1 MASLMTSPST
11 KEGTF
16 LYHSRLGSSLLYQL
30 SARERELDLVLL
42 DHCYAKPWS
51 QHPDA
56 SHARPA
62 RTLFVPKNIRHQ
74 QNEPINT
81 KAEIPVDVVGAPK
94 PVAVPYDG
102 VKARS
107 VMNECE
113 RHVNFARTDSVE
125 PPNDDDWEERLTRT
139 GWTPAQNK
147 LFNKVLKGL
156 QADRLARLTYE
167 GAVNEP
173 VMRRIHVDKCAR
185 RVRQALG
192 SVSWDPKLTQWLHQT
207 LVDSLSRP
215 LLAAYLDVLQTLKSK
230 VPGLVDK
237 MISLSTSQG
246 AASAEALSLLLKR
259 PWDPAV
265 SVFTTH
271 KPVCSLYG
279 ETTTSSTHR
288 KLPGSPILLIA
299 PSGPTHPSVHH
310 SRRMRLWNNHLSN
323 LGKVIPVT
331 MHTVNGG
338 SGVTVSQLLEH
349 MVSAVKNKVGELR
362 GHFPNR
368 PIVLIGWSVGGLI
381 ALHAAVSE
389 SVNAVV
395 CLGFPFVGMEGGR
408 GDIDDPL
415 LELKT
420 PTLFVVGQDSPI
432 CSVDDMED
440 FREKIKADNQ
450 LVVVGGADE
459 MLRLTRG
466 KKKQEGVTQTM
477 VDRCIQDEISEYLG
491 GILSSQVSS
500 GTLTLHS
507 DPPADMEGEVQKKQR
522 RRKVQRD
529 LSTELGTTS
538 SPVAKQRPQ
547 TPSNSSEGVASLP
560 STPGT
565 PGSKGEKPSP
575 QKVSTGTST
584 TISGSL
590 YAAQY
595 AAFLKQQANKA
606 SLTSQKTP
614 GKGRAQAPKRKRAAS
629 AATLEDGPGATKK
642 RARQTSASEK
652 IPSKATRV
660 PEESRPVPPSPS
672 AAFPSPST
680 HSTLTSLLQSPPTS
694 PTVSAA
700 AGVSA
705 PTGPGLVSGPSATK
719 SLSQLQHQALSQMGL
734 PKNASHSSILQGLS
748 LQAQQHMGGA
758 GAAGAS
764 GLSFSGLT
772 SPLSHSDHSPTAP
785 GMLLTTNQLAL
796 SKGDV
801 TQEAPHPTVSSSTGS
816 LAVTTVSG
824 TMPAAVTTAIDSH
837 PIPSSTASIAS
848 MSQIQQLLSSMQ
860 KAPQKAGALTLA
872 LNTQAHS
879 SSSTTSSSIA
889 SLLTAPKGTVAALS
903 QQSTPQAAGTI
914 RQSPKSAFVAMQQRA
929 GMDVDVNDPTKI
941 EVIQKL
947 QFHDFPL
954 TTGSLTSATSS
965 VTQAKILKSLDLGK
979 LPILSEFTKS
989 SEKSSTL
996 GAVQAAQAQ
1005 GRSSV
1010 SPKPVQTKATYS
1022 LGRLG
1027 AVSSTT
1033 YSQEATVQDPDRP
1046 RTSVADTGTEYDMA
1060 EPSRSIAL
1068 GRIPT
1073 VDPSDGQQPCP
1084 SPVTTAGTDS
1094 TSLTSHMYTMD
1105 GAGTGMAQGN
1115 GRGRRGK
1122 SNGKNFQ

>member
-1 MASLMTSPST
+1 
-11 KEGTF
+11 
-16 LYHSRLGSSLLYQL
+16 
-30 SARERELDLVLL
+30 
-42 DHCYAKPWS
+42 
-51 QHPDA
+51 
-56 SHARPA
+56 
-62 RTLFVPKNIRHQ
+62 
-74 QNEPINT
+74 
-81 KAEIPVDVVGAPK
+81 
-94 PVAVPYDG
+94 
-102 VKARS
+102 
-107 VMNECE
+107 
-113 RHVNFARTDSVE
+113 
-125 PPNDDDWEERLTRT
+125 
-139 GWTPAQNK
+139 
-147 LFNKVLKGL
+147 
-156 QADRLARLTYE
+156 
-167 GAVNEP
+167 
-173 VMRRIHVDKCAR
+173 
-185 RVRQALG
+185 
-192 SVSWDPKLTQWLHQT
+192 
-207 LVDSLSRP
+207 
-215 LLAAYLDVLQTLKSK
+215 

-271 KPVCSLYG
+271 KPLELSV
-279 ETTTSSTHR
+279 
-288 KLPGSPILLIA
+288 SPLTAEVAGISHLA
-299 PSGPTHPSVHH
+299 DRAQRPTHPSVHH

-491 GILSSQVSS
+491 GILSSQ
-500 GTLTLHS
+500 TPLLT
-507 DPPADMEGEVQKKQR
+507 PEGEVQKKQ

-872 LNTQAHS
+872 LSTQAHS

-1122 SNGKNFQ
+1122 SNPMGKTFSS

>member
-1 MASLMTSPST
+1 MASLMTSPNT

-62 RTLFVPKNIRHQ
+62 RTLFVPKNVRHQ
-74 QNEPINT
+74 QNEPVNT

-94 PVAVPYDG
+94 AVAVPYDG

-230 VPGLVDK
+230 VPSLVDK

-246 AASAEALSLLLKR
+246 ATSAEALSLLLKR

-271 KPVCSLYG
+271 KP
-279 ETTTSSTHR
+279 R

-310 SRRMRLWNNHLSN
+310 SRRMRLWNNHLSI

-408 GDIDDPL
+408 GDIDDPVV
-415 LELKT
+415 ELKT

-507 DPPADMEGEVQKKQR
+507 DPPADTEGEVQKKQR

-565 PGSKGEKPSP
+565 PGSKVEKPSP

-606 SLTSQKTP
+606 SLTTQKAP

-629 AATLEDGPGATKK
+629 AATIEDGSSANKK
-642 RARQTSASEK
+642 RARQTSATEK
-652 IPSKATRV
+652 ITSKARG

-672 AAFPSPST
+672 AAFPSPSA

-705 PTGPGLVSGPSATK
+705 PVGPGLVSAPSATK

-734 PKNASHSSILQGLS
+734 PKHASHSSILQGLS

-758 GAAGAS
+758 GAAAAS
-764 GLSFSGLT
+764 GLSLSGLT

-785 GMLLTTNQLAL
+785 GMLLTTNQLSL

-801 TQEAPHPTVSSSTGS
+801 AQEESQPTVSSSTYS
-816 LAVTTVSG
+816 FSVSTVSG
-824 TMPAAVTTAIDSH
+824 TMPPAVSTAVNSH
-837 PIPSSTASIAS
+837 PIPTSSASTAS
-848 MSQIQQLLSSMQ
+848 MSQIQQLLSGMQ

-872 LNTQAHS
+872 LSTQAHS
-879 SSSTTSSSIA
+879 STSTTSSSIA

-903 QQSTPQAAGTI
+903 QQSTTAPQAAGTL

-929 GMDVDVNDPTKI
+929 GMDMDVSDPTKI

-1010 SPKPVQTKATYS
+1010 SPKTVQTKATYS

-1033 YSQEATVQDPDRP
+1033 YSQEAAVQGSNRP
-1046 RTSVADTGTEYDMA
+1046 STEYDMA
-1060 EPSRSIAL
+1060 ETSRIIAL

-1073 VDPSDGQQPCP
+1073 VGPSDGQQSCP
-1084 SPVTTAGTDS
+1084 SPGPTAGPDS
-1094 TSLTSHMYTMD
+1094 SGLTTHGYTKD
-1105 GAGTGMAQGN
+1105 GAGTGMPQGN
-1115 GRGRRGK
+1115 GRGHRAK
-1122 SNGKNFQ
+1122 SNSKSFQ

>member
-1 MASLMTSPST
+1 
-11 KEGTF
+11 
-16 LYHSRLGSSLLYQL
+16 
-30 SARERELDLVLL
+30 
-42 DHCYAKPWS
+42 
-51 QHPDA
+51 
-56 SHARPA
+56 
-62 RTLFVPKNIRHQ
+62 
-74 QNEPINT
+74 
-81 KAEIPVDVVGAPK
+81 
-94 PVAVPYDG
+94 
-102 VKARS
+102 
-107 VMNECE
+107 
-113 RHVNFARTDSVE
+113 
-125 PPNDDDWEERLTRT
+125 
-139 GWTPAQNK
+139 
-147 LFNKVLKGL
+147 
-156 QADRLARLTYE
+156 
-167 GAVNEP
+167 AVNEP

-192 SVSWDPKLTQWLHQT
+192 SDPKLTQWLHQT

-230 VPGLVDK
+230 SFLHMSQLSPIFPCRFRLVDK

-246 AASAEALSLLLKR
+246 AASAEALSLLPPAEAPGTPPLASLPPTNRYAAYMARQPQALPMYRSLRDSCVEKDVIVTCMSRKAVTEVAGISHLADRAQR
-259 PWDPAV
+259 PDP
-265 SVFTTH
+265 
-271 KPVCSLYG
+271 
-279 ETTTSSTHR
+279 
-288 KLPGSPILLIA
+288 
-299 PSGPTHPSVHH
+299 HPSVHH

-338 SGVTVSQLLEH
+338 QGSLFPAVGTHGQRSQEQSGRESEL
-349 MVSAVKNKVGELR
+349 LR

-450 LVVVGGADE
+450 LVV
-459 MLRLTRG
+459 
-466 KKKQEGVTQTM
+466 
-477 VDRCIQDEISEYLG
+477 DEISEYLG

-507 DPPADMEGEVQKKQR
+507 DPPADTEGEVQKKKQR

-629 AATLEDGPGATKK
+629 AATLEDGPVQPRNVHGKPPHQRRYHLK
-642 RARQTSASEK
+642 
-652 IPSKATRV
+652 P
-660 PEESRPVPPSPS
+660 PESRRT
-672 AAFPSPST
+672 AFPSPST

-700 AGVSA
+700 AGGLSTYWPWSGLRSLRYQVSVSA
-705 PTGPGLVSGPSATK
+705 PASGVITD
-719 SLSQLQHQALSQMGL
+719 G
-734 PKNASHSSILQGLS
+734 SILQGLS

-860 KAPQKAGALTLA
+860 KAPTE
-872 LNTQAHS
+872 S
-879 SSSTTSSSIA
+879 

-1122 SNGKNFQ
+1122 SNPMGKTFSS

>member
-74 QNEPINT
+74 QNDPINT

-147 LFNKVLKGL
+147 LFNKVLKAL

-246 AASAEALSLLLKR
+246 ATSAEALSLLLKR

-279 ETTTSSTHR
+279 ETTTSSAHR

-299 PSGPTHPSVHH
+299 PCGPTHPSVHH

-420 PTLFVVGQDSPI
+420 PALFVVGQDSPI

-491 GILSSQVSS
+491 GILSAQVSS
-500 GTLTLHS
+500 GTLTPHS
-507 DPPADMEGEVQKKQR
+507 DPPADTEGEVQKKQR

-606 SLTSQKTP
+606 SLTTQKAP

-629 AATLEDGPGATKK
+629 SATIEDGSSANKK
-642 RARQTSASEK
+642 RARQSSASEK
-652 IPSKATRV
+652 ISSKARV
-660 PEESRPVPPSPS
+660 PDESRNVPPSPS
-672 AAFPSPST
+672 APFPTPST

-700 AGVSA
+700 AGVTA
-705 PTGPGLVSGPSATK
+705 PAGPGLVSAPSATK
-719 SLSQLQHQALSQMGL
+719 SLSQLQQQSLSQMGL

-758 GAAGAS
+758 GAAAAS
-764 GLSFSGLT
+764 ALSLSGLT
-772 SPLSHSDHSPTAP
+772 SPLSHSEHSPTAQ
-785 GMLLTTNQLAL
+785 GMLLTTNQLSL

-801 TQEAPHPTVSSSTGS
+801 SQEGSQPTVSTSTCS
-816 LAVTTVSG
+816 FSVSTVSG
-824 TMPAAVTTAIDSH
+824 TMPPVV
-837 PIPSSTASIAS
+837 STAVDNHPVATSSATIAS
-848 MSQIQQLLSSMQ
+848 MSQIQQLLSGMQ

-872 LNTQAHS
+872 LS
-879 SSSTTSSSIA
+879 STSTTSSSIA

-903 QQSTPQAAGTI
+903 QQSTPQAAGTL

-929 GMDVDVNDPTKI
+929 GMDVDVSDPTKI

-1027 AVSSTT
+1027 AVSSTS
-1033 YSQEATVQDPDRP
+1033 YSQEAAVQGSDRP
-1046 RTSVADTGTEYDMA
+1046 HPSVADSAA
-1060 EPSRSIAL
+1060 ECDIADTARSIAL

-1084 SPVTTAGTDS
+1084 SPVATAAPDS
-1094 TSLTSHMYTMD
+1094 SSLSTHMYTMD
-1105 GAGTGMAQGN
+1105 TAGTGMVQGN

-1122 SNGKNFQ
+1122 NGKSFQ

>member
-74 QNEPINT
+74 QNDPINT

-147 LFNKVLKGL
+147 LFNKVLKAL

-167 GAVNEP
+167 G
-173 VMRRIHVDKCAR
+173 
-185 RVRQALG
+185 
-192 SVSWDPKLTQWLHQT
+192 DPKLTQWLHQT

-237 MISLSTSQG
+237 MSSLSHLTSCDKRRG
-246 AASAEALSLLLKR
+246 LSLLLKR
-259 PWDPAV
+259 PWHPAV

-271 KPVCSLYG
+271 KP
-279 ETTTSSTHR
+279 R

-299 PSGPTHPSVHH
+299 PCGPTHPSVHH

-381 ALHAAVSE
+381 ALH
-389 SVNAVV
+389 
-395 CLGFPFVGMEGGR
+395 
-408 GDIDDPL
+408 
-415 LELKT
+415 
-420 PTLFVVGQDSPI
+420 DSPI

-491 GILSSQVSS
+491 GILSAQVSS
-500 GTLTLHS
+500 GTLTPHS
-507 DPPADMEGEVQKKQR
+507 DPPADTEGEVQKKQR

-529 LSTELGTTS
+529 LSTELGTTSSPVAKQRPQTPSNSSEVSTELGTTSSPVAKQRPQTPSNSSEVSTELGTTS

-606 SLTSQKTP
+606 SLTTQKAP

-629 AATLEDGPGATKK
+629 SATIEDGSSANKK
-642 RARQTSASEK
+642 RARQSSASEK
-652 IPSKATRV
+652 ISSKARV
-660 PEESRPVPPSPS
+660 PDESRNVPPSPS
-672 AAFPSPST
+672 APFPTPST

-700 AGVSA
+700 AGVTA
-705 PTGPGLVSGPSATK
+705 PAGPGLVSAPSATK
-719 SLSQLQHQALSQMGL
+719 SLSQLQQQSLSQMGL

-758 GAAGAS
+758 GAAAAS
-764 GLSFSGLT
+764 ALSLSGLT
-772 SPLSHSDHSPTAP
+772 SPLSHSEHSPTAQ
-785 GMLLTTNQLAL
+785 GMLLTTNQLSL

-801 TQEAPHPTVSSSTGS
+801 SQEGSQPTVSTSTCS
-816 LAVTTVSG
+816 FSVSTVSG
-824 TMPAAVTTAIDSH
+824 TMPPVV
-837 PIPSSTASIAS
+837 STAVDNHPVATSSATIAS
-848 MSQIQQLLSSMQ
+848 MSQIQQLLSGMQ

-872 LNTQAHS
+872 LS
-879 SSSTTSSSIA
+879 STSTTSSSIA

-903 QQSTPQAAGTI
+903 QQSTPQAAGTL

-929 GMDVDVNDPTKI
+929 GMDVDVSDPTKI

-1027 AVSSTT
+1027 AVSSTS
-1033 YSQEATVQDPDRP
+1033 YSQEAAVQGSDRP
-1046 RTSVADTGTEYDMA
+1046 HPSVADSAA
-1060 EPSRSIAL
+1060 ECDIADTARSIAL

-1084 SPVTTAGTDS
+1084 SPVATAAPDS
-1094 TSLTSHMYTMD
+1094 SSLSTHMYTMD
-1105 GAGTGMAQGN
+1105 TAGTGMVQGN

-1122 SNGKNFQ
+1122 NGKSFQ